1 MITCYLVFL
10 RASCQLLNLGS
21 ETELGSLQVTFLL
34 LFCIGDYV
42 CPSVLFAPSGG
53 CVSVCWSVL
62 GCYLLEGCWSPTRE
76 GSGDV
81 AKQPALLR
89 AVPACEQAVPT
100 WRNSGSWPLLLPS
113 QLLLNPE
120 EPEVSLPTVREPRGR
135 SILNWMTQPLTTAL
149 GGPA

>member
-1 MITCYLVFL
+1 M
-10 RASCQLLNLGS
+10 
-21 ETELGSLQVTFLL
+21 
-34 LFCIGDYV
+34 
-42 CPSVLFAPSGG
+42 
-53 CVSVCWSVL
+53 SVCWSVL

-100 WRNSGSWPLLLPS
+100 WRNSGLGSWPLLLPS

-120 EPEVSLPTVREPRGR
+120 EPEVSLPTEREPGDV
-135 SILNWMTQPLTTAL
+135 AF
-149 GGPA
+149 